1 MFKPLGFLC
10 IFTVVTFCAAVTT
23 ASPIVDG
30 SLDAANYD
38 WSLSDAPG
46 ETAYTAGLD
55 IDKVY
60 FAQTDSLDP
69 SGASRYVCLDV
80 VGSLFD
86 TNGTSLRQKRTGVV
100 LSFYDSATDYDANV
114 EIVLTITDLG
124 LLTNYSFLTE
134 WDPSAN
140 GGLGGYVEQ
149 GFDGFTA
156 GNEYDYAVGE
166 AMELRL
172 SLSAFQVYN
181 SGGFPGYVVVH
192 LDDAGMD
199 PDDELEGHVP
209 EPVTLSLLL
218 AGAPLLLRRRGQ
230 GRHFLPL
237 GRK

>member
-1 MFKPLGFLC
+1 MCKSLGFSC
-10 IFTVVTFCAAVTT
+10 IFAMVAFCAGVAT

-30 SLDAANYD
+30 TLDAANYD
-38 WSLSDAPG
+38 WSLSDTPG

-69 SGASRYVCLDV
+69 AGASRYLCLDV
-80 VGSLFD
+80 IGSLFD

-114 EIVLTITDLG
+114 EIVLTISDLG
-124 LLTNYSFLTE
+124 LLVNYSFISE
-134 WDPSAN
+134 WDPNEN

-156 GNEYDYAVGE
+156 GVEYDYAVGE

-172 SLSAFQVYN
+172 SLGAFQVYD
-181 SGGFPGYVVVH
+181 GDDFPGYVVVH
-192 LDDAGMD
+192 LDDAGLD

-209 EPVTLSLLL
+209 EPVTLAMLL
-218 AGAPLLLRRRGQ
+218 AGTPLLLRRR
-230 GRHFLPL
+230 
-237 GRK
+237 K